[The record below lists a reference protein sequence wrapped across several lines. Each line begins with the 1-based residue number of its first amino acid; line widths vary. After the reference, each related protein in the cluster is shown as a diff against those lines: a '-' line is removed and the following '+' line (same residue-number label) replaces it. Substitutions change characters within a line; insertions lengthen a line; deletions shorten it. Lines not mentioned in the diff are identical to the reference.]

1 MGDTMGHKHQLQ
13 KSVPVKNHNHLGS
26 GGLRRPGA
34 PPLRDLNY
42 NTRQMQ
48 QNNWQ
53 MSKGEDRM
61 PAFSLGRA
69 SSGTGVYFP
78 RIASHPPT
86 KKTEIR
92 EDDSKTKEKKS
103 ETVETPF
110 DSLEKLLPEEWT
122 Y

>member
-34 PPLRDLNY
+34 APLRDLNY

-48 QNNWQ
+48 QNSWQ
-53 MSKGEDRM
+53 MSKGEDQM
-61 PAFSLGRA
+61 PFFSGRA
-69 SSGTGVYFP
+69 SSGTGVFLP
-78 RIASHPPT
+78 AMAWHPPT

-103 ETVETPF
+103 ETVETSF

>member
-1 MGDTMGHKHQLQ
+1 MYFCVMK
-13 KSVPVKNHNHLGS
+13 
-26 GGLRRPGA
+26 
-34 PPLRDLNY
+34 NY

-61 PAFSLGRA
+61 PAFPLGRA

-86 KKTEIR
+86 KKTGYFLMNER
-92 EDDSKTKEKKS
+92 CA
-103 ETVETPF
+103 
-110 DSLEKLLPEEWT
+110 
-122 Y
+122 